1 MSRFRIVP
9 EESQVWI
16 EGRSSVHPIH
26 SHTDGLEGWIE
37 AKLTNSGHPD
47 LRSAVSAHVSFP
59 VNRLRSSNPLEE
71 RELRRR
77 INARSFP
84 TIEGALTAI
93 KGDPGAA
100 NRYLVTGDVTFR
112 GVTRPHSDVM
122 EIALADGR
130 LTLLGRSRFD
140 IREFGMD
147 PPRILMLSVDPVV
160 EVTIQ
165 VVADQTAS

>member
-1 MSRFRIVP
+1 MYGQRPGGTIFRAVP
-9 EESQVWI
+9 VQI
-16 EGRSSVHPIH
+16 RPRCDI
-26 SHTDGLEGWIE
+26 
-37 AKLTNSGHPD
+37 
-47 LRSAVSAHVSFP
+47 
-59 VNRLRSSNPLEE
+59 RLGY
-71 RELRRR
+71 
-77 INARSFP
+77 SFP

-100 NRYLVTGDVTFR
+100 NRFLVTGDVTFR
-112 GVTRPHSDVM
+112 GVTRPHTDVM